1 MRHKLILCLPLVPAV
16 LMAAPAAFA
25 QNNQGGGTG
34 QRDVAMAQEYNF
46 SAEEWNKERVI
57 IADLRK
63 QIGETT
69 ELVKGCELLRTNL
82 THLKTGD
89 TLLGRMEVAAKE
101 MKRRK
106 EAESATKQRKDVVAS
121 IEITEADIARMCSG
135 V

>member
-1 MRHKLILCLPLVPAV
+1 MRHKLILCVPIASIA
-16 LMAAPAAFA
+16 LLAAPAAIA
-25 QNNQGGGTG
+25 QNNLGGGTG

-46 SAEEWNKERVI
+46 SAEEWNKERIV

-82 THLKTGD
+82 THLKAGD
-89 TLLGRMEVAAKE
+89 ALLGRMEVAAKE

-106 EAESATKQRKDVVAS
+106 EAESAAKQRKDVVTS